1 MHMKKGLFLG
11 LIAAVVMLASCNKT
25 LQKPDEITVNPSP
38 LVLKGGKVDAAITGT
53 FPQKKFAKKG
63 VLTVTPVLKYA
74 GKEALGE
81 PVTYVGEKAKENGK
95 TVSYKNG
102 GTYSQTCSFDYVPE
116 MRVSELYLRF
126 EAKVGKKVI
135 EIPDV
140 KIADGVVTTPELA
153 EAKDNKTAGT
163 PDKFQRVIQELTEAD
178 IKFLIQSA
186 ELRSSETKSE
196 SVKALQAAIKD
207 AKANEKK
214 EISKIEVSGYA
225 SPDGGMDLNEKL
237 AQNRQ
242 KAAANFLKK
251 DLKKNKVA
259 NGVEA
264 NITAEDWEGFQKA
277 MENSNMQDKDLVLRV
292 LSMYSDPEEREAQ
305 IKNLSS
311 VYGTIA
317 EEILP
322 ALRRSR
328 LILTT
333 DLIGKSDDEIREIA
347 KNDPAQLSVEELLY
361 AATLTN
367 DKAEKKALYQKAA
380 ELYNDYR
387 AYNSLGQ
394 LYFEEGNIAE
404 ARRCYAKALD
414 IQPNDPDV
422 NYNAGV
428 AALADNDLDKAE
440 EYLGKAAG
448 TKANLNAALGTLYTK
463 KGDYAAAK
471 KAYGET
477 ATNNAA
483 VQQILDEDYAAAAKT
498 LANVKEPNATTAYLK
513 AVVGAR
519 TNDKAAV
526 IENLKAAVAQ
536 DAKLKVR
543 AAQDIEFAKFAED
556 AEFQAIWDYRPI
568 YFDEEKEARKDKRL
582 ARLRRGAF
590 REEHEKNMTIMK
602 QKRQSKLL
610 IWFVLIGLLVFG
622 IYIFL

>member
-1 MHMKKGLFLG
+1 MHMKKSLFLS
-11 LIAAVVMLASCNKT
+11 LIAAAVVLASCNKT
-25 LQKPDEITVNPSP
+25 LPNPEQITVNPSP
-38 LVLKGGKVDAAITGT
+38 LELKGGKVNAEITGT

-63 VLTVTPVLKYA
+63 VLVVTPVLKYN
-74 GKEALGE
+74 GQEAVGE
-81 PVTYVGEKAKENGK
+81 PVVYVGEKAKENGR
-95 TVSYKNG
+95 TVNYKFG
-102 GTYSQTCSFDYVPE
+102 GTYSQSCSYDFVPE
-116 MRVSELYLRF
+116 MTTSELYLRF
-126 EAKVGKKVI
+126 EARVGKKVI
-135 EIPDV
+135 EIPDL
-140 KIADGVVTTPELA
+140 KIADGVRVTAELA
-153 EAKDNKTAGT
+153 QAKDNTTATT

-186 ELRSSETKSE
+186 ELRSKETKSDE
-196 SVKALQAAIKD
+196 MKALQAAIKD
-207 AKANEKK
+207 AKDAENK
-214 EISKIEVSGYA
+214 EISKIEVAGYA

-251 DLKKNKVA
+251 DLKKNKL
-259 NGVEA
+259 NNEIQS
-264 NITAEDWEGFQKA
+264 NITAEDWEGFRKA

-333 DLIGKSDDEIREIA
+333 DLIGKSDDEIMALA

-367 DKAEKKALYQKAA
+367 DKNEKMVIYMKAA
-380 ELYNDYR
+380 DLYNDYR
-387 AYNSLGQ
+387 AWNAMGQ
-394 LYFEEGNIAE
+394 LYFEDGNIAE
-404 ARRCYAKALD
+404 ARRCYAKALE

-422 NYNAGV
+422 NYNAGI
-428 AALADNDLDKAE
+428 AAMADGDLAKAE

-448 TKANLNAALGTLYTK
+448 TKANLSAAMGTLYTQ

-471 KAYGET
+471 QAYGES

-483 VQQILDEDYAAAAKT
+483 VQQILDEDYAAASKT
-498 LANVKEPNATTAYLK
+498 LNNVKDPNATTAYLK

-519 TNDKAAV
+519 TNDIQAV
-526 IENLKAAVAQ
+526 YTNLRSAVAQ
-536 DAKLKVR
+536 DASLKAR
-543 AAQDIEFAKFAED
+543 AARDIEFAKFAED
-556 AEFQAIWDYRPI
+556 AEFQAIV
-568 YFDEEKEARKDKRL
+568 K
-582 ARLRRGAF
+582 
-590 REEHEKNMTIMK
+590 
-602 QKRQSKLL
+602 
-610 IWFVLIGLLVFG
+610 
-622 IYIFL
+622 

>member
-1 MHMKKGLFLG
+1 MKKGLFLG

-53 FPQKKFAKKG
+53 FPEKKFAKKG

-95 TVSYKNG
+95 TVNYRNG
-102 GTYSQTCSFDYVPE
+102 GKYTQTCSFDYVPE

-135 EIPDV
+135 EIPDI

-153 EAKDNKTAGT
+153 EAKDNKTACT

-186 ELRSSETKSE
+186 EIRSSEAKNE

-207 AKANEKK
+207 AKGNEKK
-214 EISKIEVSGYA
+214 EINKIEVSGYA

-259 NGVEA
+259 NDVEA

-367 DKAEKKALYQKAA
+367 DKAEKKELYAKAA
-380 ELYNDYR
+380 NIYNDYR
-387 AYNSLGQ
+387 AWNSLGQ
-394 LYFEEGNIAE
+394 LFFEEGNIAE
-404 ARRCYAKALD
+404 ARRCYGHALE

-422 NYNAGV
+422 NFNAGV

-440 EYLGKAAG
+440 EFFGKAAG

-498 LANVKEPNATTAYLK
+498 LANIKEPNATTAYLK

-536 DAKLKVR
+536 DAQLKAR

-556 AEFQAIWDYRPI
+556 AEFQAIV
-568 YFDEEKEARKDKRL
+568 K
-582 ARLRRGAF
+582 
-590 REEHEKNMTIMK
+590 
-602 QKRQSKLL
+602 
-610 IWFVLIGLLVFG
+610 
-622 IYIFL
+622 

>member
-95 TVSYKNG
+95 TVNYRNG
-102 GTYSQTCSFDYVPE
+102 GKYTQTCSFNYVPE

-178 IKFLIQSA
+178 IKFLIQSS
-186 ELRSSETKSE
+186 ELRSLETKSE

-207 AKANEKK
+207 AKGNEKK
-214 EISKIEVSGYA
+214 EINKIEVSGYA

-259 NGVEA
+259 NDVEA
-264 NITAEDWEGFQKA
+264 NITAEDWDGFQKA

-333 DLIGKSDDEIREIA
+333 DLIGKSDEEISVLA

-380 ELYNDYR
+380 EIYNDYR

-394 LYFEEGNIAE
+394 LYFEEGNITE
-404 ARRCYAKALD
+404 ARRCYAKALE

-440 EYLGKAAG
+440 EFFGKAAG

-483 VQQILDEDYAAAAKT
+483 VQQILDEDYAAASKT
-498 LANVKEPNATTAYLK
+498 LANIKEPNATTAYLK

-536 DAKLKVR
+536 DAQLKAR

-556 AEFQAIWDYRPI
+556 AEFQAVV
-568 YFDEEKEARKDKRL
+568 K
-582 ARLRRGAF
+582 
-590 REEHEKNMTIMK
+590 
-602 QKRQSKLL
+602 
-610 IWFVLIGLLVFG
+610 
-622 IYIFL
+622 